1 MPPVLHCVRH
11 AQGFHNLCIENHVLQ
26 DPLLTPFGEEQC
38 RTLRA
43 NFPYHADVELI
54 VASPLRR
61 TIYTALHSFANIIQE
76 KQLTII
82 ALPEIQETSDV
93 PCDTGSDLSDLKKEV
108 EEKGLPVDLS
118 LVPEDW
124 NDKTTEKWSANA
136 KSVTARARQARQ
148 WLKARPE
155 KHIAVVSHGGVLHY
169 FSEDWQDS
177 TLYQVTKKPPS
188 PNKYANGRPSPK
200 WPGTGWANTE
210 FRTFHFTDSADTDD
224 LYGIKIDGD
233 NASIRESVDS
243 RKRRG
248 KTVAEPPSREMQ
260 KQFFHQ
266 AMTGWETQTA
276 EALAAS
282 QGTDEEKDRAME
294 VMQKQP
300 IAAAE

>member
-11 AQGFHNLCIENHVLQ
+11 AQGFHNLSVANHVMQ

-43 NFPYHADVELI
+43 NFPYHADIDLI

-61 TIYTALHSFANIIQE
+61 TIYTALLSFANIIQE
-76 KQLTII
+76 RGLKII

-93 PCDTGSDLSDLKKEV
+93 PCDTGSDLADLKREV

-124 NDKTTEKWSANA
+124 NDKTKEKWSANA
-136 KSVTARARQARQ
+136 QSVTVRAREARR

-155 KHIAVVSHGGVLHY
+155 KHIAMVSHGGVLHY

-177 TLYQVTKKPPS
+177 ILYQ
-188 PNKYANGRPSPK
+188 
-200 WPGTGWANTE
+200 GTGWANTE
-210 FRTFHFTDSADTDD
+210 FRTFEFTDSTDTDD
-224 LYGIKIDGD
+224 LYGNKIDGD
-233 NASIRESVDS
+233 NASIRETVDS

-248 KTVAEPPSREMQ
+248 KAAAEPPSREMQ
-260 KQFFHQ
+260 KQFFVQ
-266 AMTGWETQTA
+266 AITGWENQA
-276 EALAAS
+276 AQALAANN
-282 QGTDEEKDRAME
+282 GVEEKEEAID
-294 VMQKQP
+294 VLQKQP
-300 IAAAE
+300 VSVAAE

>member
-11 AQGFHNLCIENHVLQ
+11 AQGFHNLSVENHVLQ

-38 RTLRA
+38 RALRA

-76 KQLTII
+76 KGLTVI

-93 PCDTGSDLSDLKKEV
+93 PCDTGSDLADLKKEV

-124 NDKTTEKWSANA
+124 NDKTTERWSANA
-136 KSVTARARQARQ
+136 KSVTVRAREARQ

-169 FSEDWQDS
+169 ISEDWQDS
-177 TLYQVTKKPPS
+177 TLYQVTKKQPS
-188 PNKYANGRPSPK
+188 PNNYANGRPSPK

-224 LYGIKIDGD
+224 LYGNKIDGD
-233 NASIRESVDS
+233 NASIRETADS

-260 KQFFHQ
+260 KEFFLQ
-266 AMTGWETQTA
+266 AITGWETQTA
-276 EALAAS
+276 EALAADRTT
-282 QGTDEEKDRAME
+282 GEKERAME
-294 VMQKQP
+294 IMQKQP
-300 IAAAE
+300 IPTAE

>member
-11 AQGFHNLCIENHVLQ
+11 AQGFHNLSVENHVLQ

-38 RTLRA
+38 RALRA

-76 KQLTII
+76 KGLTVI

-93 PCDTGSDLSDLKKEV
+93 PCDTGSDLADLKKEV

-124 NDKTTEKWSANA
+124 NDKRWSANA
-136 KSVTARARQARQ
+136 KSVTVRARAARQ

-169 FSEDWQDS
+169 ISEDWQDS
-177 TLYQVTKKPPS
+177 TLYQVTKKQPS
-188 PNKYANGRPSPK
+188 PNNYANGRPSPK

-224 LYGIKIDGD
+224 LYGNKIDGD
-233 NASIRESVDS
+233 NASIRETADS
-243 RKRRG
+243 KKRRG

-260 KQFFHQ
+260 KEFFLQ
-266 AMTGWETQTA
+266 AITGWETQTA
-276 EALAAS
+276 EALAADRTT
-282 QGTDEEKDRAME
+282 GEKERAME
-294 VMQKQP
+294 IMQKQP
-300 IAAAE
+300 IPTAE